1 MKSQQIEHKWDLTA
15 VFAQIHCADSCFH
28 YLCSTW
34 CDMCLFLNDSP
45 CSIVT
50 VKQDK
55 VSICRWIFCFEQCVI
70 MCCCLMQGG
79 GDCPEMS
86 IGAIKKALEV
96 SLPGSFIY
104 VFTDARAKDYRLKR
118 DVLRLV
124 QLRQSQVQRRQS
136 SMCSCVPRKQPF
148 LIFVLMSFSLC
159 CLE

>member
-70 MCCCLMQGG
+70 MSHAGRRRLPWDEHRSHKKSLGG
-79 GDCPEMS
+79 FS
-86 IGAIKKALEV
+86 
-96 SLPGSFIY
+96 
-104 VFTDARAKDYRLKR
+104 ARILH
-118 DVLRLV
+118 LRLHWRPSQRLPPEKRRSEAGAAPSITGAETPEEHV
-124 QLRQSQVQRRQS
+124 QLCTKKTTISY
-136 SMCSCVPRKQPF
+136 
-148 LIFVLMSFSLC
+148 LC
-159 CLE
+159 LNEF